1 MVEHPIKAEEPM
13 AVTEM
18 DTQEQVEAMEDSMD
32 QLQED
37 YQEKTHYQEWK
48 SSEMNLG
55 IRVTTLHGTR
65 PLVL

>member
-1 MVEHPIKAEEPM
+1 MVEHPIKVEEPM

-18 DTQEQVEAMEDSMD
+18 NTLGQVEAMEDSMD

>member
-1 MVEHPIKAEEPM
+1 MVEHPIKAEKPI

-18 DTQEQVEAMEDSMD
+18 DTLEQVEAMEDSMD